1 MSKIV
6 IVYWT
11 GSGNTEAMAHA
22 VEEGAQNAGAEVS
35 LNFVSDIS
43 ADEAASFDHIALGCP
58 AMGNEQLE
66 EYEFEPFFEEL
77 LPQLQGKK
85 VVIFGSYS
93 WNEGDWIQLWKDRLN
108 EAGVELVA
116 EPVKAYSYP
125 EDDVLEACK
134 ALGESLVNA

>member
-22 VEEGAQNAGAEVS
+22 VKEGAENVGAEVS
-35 LNFVSDIS
+35 LNFVSDLS
-43 ADEAASFDHIALGCP
+43 ADEVASFDNIALGCP

-93 WNEGDWIQLWKDRLN
+93 WNEGEWIQLWKDRLN
-108 EAGVELVA
+108 ESGVELVA

-125 EDDVLEACK
+125 EDDVLDACK
-134 ALGESLVNA
+134 ALGETLANA

>member
-134 ALGESLVNA
+134 ALGERLANA

>member
-116 EPVKAYSYP
+116 GPVKAYGYP
-125 EDDVLEACK
+125 EEDVLEACK
-134 ALGESLVNA
+134 ALGESLANA

>member
-85 VVIFGSYS
+85 VLIFGSYS

-134 ALGESLVNA
+134 ALGESLANA

>member
-22 VEEGAQNAGAEVS
+22 VEEGAQNVGAEVS

>member
-43 ADEAASFDHIALGCP
+43 ADEAASFDHVALGCP

-134 ALGESLVNA
+134 ALGESLANA

>member
-35 LNFVSDIS
+35 INFVSDVS
-43 ADEAASFDHIALGCP
+43 ADEVASFDNIALGCP

-77 LPQLQGKK
+77 LPLLQGKK
-85 VVIFGSYS
+85 VAIFGSYS
-93 WNEGDWIQLWKDRLN
+93 WNEGEWIQLWKDRLN
-108 EAGVELVA
+108 EAGIDLVA

-125 EDDVLEACK
+125 EDDVLDACK
-134 ALGESLVNA
+134 ALGETLANA

>member
-134 ALGESLVNA
+134 A

>member
-93 WNEGDWIQLWKDRLN
+93 WNEGDWIQLWKNRLN

-134 ALGESLVNA
+134 ALGESLANA

>member
-125 EDDVLEACK
+125 EEDVLEACK
-134 ALGESLVNA
+134 ALGESLANA

>member
-6 IVYWT
+6 IAYWT

-134 ALGESLVNA
+134 ALGESLANA

>member
-134 ALGESLVNA
+134 VLGESLANA

>member
-43 ADEAASFDHIALGCP
+43 ADEASSFDHIALGCP

-134 ALGESLVNA
+134 ALGESLANA

>member
-22 VEEGAQNAGAEVS
+22 VEEGAQNAGAEVA
-35 LNFVSDIS
+35 LNFVSDVT
-43 ADEAASFDHIALGCP
+43 ADEIASFDYIALGCP
-58 AMGNEQLE
+58 ASGNEQLE

-134 ALGESLVNA
+134 ALGESLANA